1 MRAGS
6 KLVLC
11 VAAAGFALQ
20 SPCLAADC
28 VTIGVPKPALVFSY
42 EHVESTGARGT
53 RTEQWEVVNAAVARV
68 RTTRDGTVTFQAN
81 SYQVRDDVA
90 VLEKTTRL
98 NATGGVMDTT
108 TFMPGLI
115 LDPVFRA
122 CAGRSWNI
130 AASTASY
137 QSPQNSASAPTPAG
151 ELRIIAIR
159 EKVTVPAGTF
169 DTVHYTRTSQSNDEY
184 WKSIEHGVVVK
195 HIGRLPNYT
204 VTETLQS
211 IR

>member
-1 MRAGS
+1 MQADL
-6 KLVLC
+6 KHVLC
-11 VAAAGFALQ
+11 VVAAGFALQ
-20 SPCLAADC
+20 SQCLAADC
-28 VTIGVPKPALVFSY
+28 VTIGAPKPAQVFTY
-42 EHVESTGARGT
+42 EHVESTGARGI
-53 RTEQWEVVNAAVARV
+53 RTEQWEVVNSTIARV
-68 RTTRDGTVTFQAN
+68 RTTRNSAVTLQAN

-90 VLEKTTRL
+90 VLEKTSRM
-98 NATGGVMDTT
+98 NASGVVLDTT
-108 TFMPGLI
+108 TFKPGLI

-122 CAGRSWNI
+122 CAGKSWNI
-130 AASTASY
+130 AASTASF

-169 DTVHYTRTSQSNDEY
+169 DTVHYTRTSQSQDEY

-195 HIGRLPNYT
+195 HISRLGGYT

>member
-1 MRAGS
+1 MRAGLQ
-6 KLVLC
+6 LVLC
-11 VAAAGFALQ
+11 VAIAGSSLR

-28 VTIGVPKPALVFSY
+28 VSIGVPKPALVFTY

-53 RTEQWEVVNAAVARV
+53 RTEQWEVVNATTARV
-68 RTTRDGTVTFQAN
+68 RSTRNGVVTLQAN

-90 VLEKTTRL
+90 VLEKTTRM
-98 NATGGVMDTT
+98 NAAGGVMDTT
-108 TFMPGLI
+108 TFAPGLI

-122 CAGRSWNI
+122 CAGKSWNI
-130 AASTASY
+130 AASTASFR
-137 QSPQNSASAPTPAG
+137 SPQNSASAASPAG
-151 ELRIIAIR
+151 ELRIVAIR
-159 EKVTVPAGTF
+159 EKITVPAGTF
-169 DTVHYTRTSQSNDEY
+169 DTVHYTRTSQSQDEY

-195 HIGRLPNYT
+195 HIGRLSNYA